1 LKTGITK
8 QSQSPSTSSTMPVT
22 KRGRTQESPS
32 DIDDYDD
39 GTGFIASDDDEQPKS
54 KRTKTAKP
62 SSAPNPAQA
71 QTGESGEKFWEVSN
85 PPSRP
90 CEMVMN
96 PKLTNLRAQ
105 LSQGRNSRRIGISE
119 FKGTR
124 LINIREYYQNPAG
137 DFLPGKK
144 GISLPLD
151 QYKALLQAI
160 PDINAALTAM
170 GETIESGAA
179 GVEAEGGAASRKARV
194 KGANAGAKANI
205 DETSDE
211 DEEE

>member
-1 LKTGITK
+1 
-8 QSQSPSTSSTMPVT
+8 MPVT

-62 SSAPNPAQA
+62 SSAPKPAQA
-71 QTGESGEKFWEVSN
+71 QTGESGEKFWE
-85 PPSRP
+85 
-90 CEMVMN
+90 
-96 PKLTNLRAQ
+96 

-170 GETIESGAA
+170 GETIESGTA
-179 GVEAEGGAASRKARV
+179 GLEAEGGATSRKARV
-194 KGANAGAKANI
+194 KGANAWAKANI

>member
-1 LKTGITK
+1 MQPTGNPIGPAFVET
-8 QSQSPSTSSTMPVT
+8 SQPSSASPIMPVT

-39 GTGFIASDDDEQPKS
+39 GTGFVASDDEDKPKS
-54 KRTKTAKP
+54 KRTKTAKS
-62 SSAPNPAQA
+62 SSATKPAQA
-71 QTGESGEKFWEVSN
+71 QTGEGGEKFWE
-85 PPSRP
+85 
-90 CEMVMN
+90 
-96 PKLTNLRAQ
+96 

-151 QYKALLQAI
+151 QYKALLKVI

-170 GETIESGAA
+170 GETVESGAA
-179 GVEAEGGAASRKARV
+179 SVEAEGGTAAPRKARV
-194 KGANAGAKANI
+194 KGTNAGAKEQRANI

-211 DEEE
+211 DDEE

>member
-1 LKTGITK
+1 
-8 QSQSPSTSSTMPVT
+8 
-22 KRGRTQESPS
+22 
-32 DIDDYDD
+32 
-39 GTGFIASDDDEQPKS
+39 
-54 KRTKTAKP
+54 
-62 SSAPNPAQA
+62 
-71 QTGESGEKFWEVSN
+71 
-85 PPSRP
+85 
-90 CEMVMN
+90 MVMN
-96 PKLTNLRAQ
+96 PKLTQLRTQ
-105 LSQGRNSRRIGISE
+105 LSQGRNSRRVGISE

-170 GETIESGAA
+170 GETIESGSA

>member
-1 LKTGITK
+1 MYALLGGK
-8 QSQSPSTSSTMPVT
+8 QTLTDNPKLQAIHYVT

-39 GTGFIASDDDEQPKS
+39 GTGFIASDDDDKPKS

-62 SSAPNPAQA
+62 SSAPKPAQA
-71 QTGESGEKFWEVSN
+71 QTGESGEKFWE
-85 PPSRP
+85 
-90 CEMVMN
+90 
-96 PKLTNLRAQ
+96 

-170 GETIESGAA
+170 GETIEFGAA

>member
-1 LKTGITK
+1 
-8 QSQSPSTSSTMPVT
+8 MPAT
-22 KRGRTQESPS
+22 KRGRTQESLS

-39 GTGFIASDDDEQPKS
+39 GTGFVASDDDDKPKS

-62 SSAPNPAQA
+62 SSATKPAKA
-71 QTGESGEKFWEVSN
+71 QTGENGEKFWEVSN
-85 PPSRP
+85 GPSRP

-96 PKLTNLRAQ
+96 SKLTNLRAQ
-105 LSQGRNSRRIGISE
+105 LSQGRNSRRIGISD

-170 GETIESGAA
+170 GETIESGTA
-179 GVEAEGGAASRKARV
+179 GMEVEGGAASRKAKV

>member
-1 LKTGITK
+1 
-8 QSQSPSTSSTMPVT
+8 MPAN
-22 KRGRTQESPS
+22 KRGRTQDSPS

-39 GTGFIASDDDEQPKS
+39 GTGFVASDDDGKPRS
-54 KRTKTAKP
+54 KRTKTTKP
-62 SSAPNPAQA
+62 SSAAKPAQA
-71 QTGESGEKFWEVSN
+71 QTGENGEKFWE
-85 PPSRP
+85 
-90 CEMVMN
+90 
-96 PKLTNLRAQ
+96 
-105 LSQGRNSRRIGISE
+105 LSQGRNSRRVGISE

-160 PDINAALTAM
+160 PDINAALTAA
-170 GETIESGAA
+170 GETIESGGASVDA
-179 GVEAEGGAASRKARV
+179 DAGAASKARV
-194 KGANAGAKANI
+194 KGASAGSKEQRANI

-211 DEEE
+211 DEAE

>member
-1 LKTGITK
+1 
-8 QSQSPSTSSTMPVT
+8 MPVT
-22 KRGRTQESPS
+22 KRGRAQDSPS

-39 GTGFIASDDDEQPKS
+39 RTGFVASDDDAKPKS
-54 KRTKTAKP
+54 KRTKTTKP
-62 SSAPNPAQA
+62 SSAAKPAQA
-71 QTGESGEKFWEVSN
+71 PQTSESGEKFWE
-85 PPSRP
+85 
-90 CEMVMN
+90 
-96 PKLTNLRAQ
+96 
-105 LSQGRNSRRIGISE
+105 LSQGRNSRRIGISD

-124 LINIREYYQNPAG
+124 LINIREFYQNPAG

-160 PDINAALTAM
+160 PDINAALAAM
-170 GETIESGAA
+170 GETIESGDAA
-179 GVEAEGGAASRKARV
+179 PRKARV
-194 KGANAGAKANI
+194 KGADAGAKEQRANI

>member
-1 LKTGITK
+1 
-8 QSQSPSTSSTMPVT
+8 MPVT
-22 KRGRTQESPS
+22 KRGRARDSPS

-39 GTGFIASDDDEQPKS
+39 GSGFVASDDDAKPKS

-62 SSAPNPAQA
+62 SSVTKPAQA
-71 QTGESGEKFWEVSN
+71 QTGEGGEKFWE
-85 PPSRP
+85 
-90 CEMVMN
+90 
-96 PKLTNLRAQ
+96 

-137 DFLPGKK
+137 DLLPGKK

-151 QYKALLQAI
+151 QYKVLLQAI

-170 GETIESGAA
+170 GETVESGDAA
-179 GVEAEGGAASRKARV
+179 PRKARV
-194 KGANAGAKANI
+194 KGADAGAKEQRANI

-211 DEEE
+211 DEEA

>member
-1 LKTGITK
+1 
-8 QSQSPSTSSTMPVT
+8 MPVT

-39 GTGFIASDDDEQPKS
+39 GTGFVASDDDGPKS

-62 SSAPNPAQA
+62 SNATKSAQA
-71 QTGESGEKFWEVSN
+71 QTSESGEKFWE
-85 PPSRP
+85 
-90 CEMVMN
+90 
-96 PKLTNLRAQ
+96 
-105 LSQGRNSRRIGISE
+105 LSQGRNSRRVGISE
-119 FKGTR
+119 FKKTR

-137 DFLPGKK
+137 EFLPGKK

-170 GETIESGAA
+170 GET
-179 GVEAEGGAASRKARV
+179 VELGPASVDEEGGAASRKARV
-194 KGANAGAKANI
+194 KSANAGAKEQRANI

-211 DEEE
+211 DDDE